1 MSRRRTQLGR
11 LGEDV
16 AAAYLQRKG
25 YVLLELRW
33 RSRSGE
39 IDLVMQ
45 DGDTWVFVEV
55 RTRRAPVEQ
64 AAESVDSIK
73 RRRLAALA
81 QEYLSARECSGNA
94 RIDVV
99 CVSWSADGL
108 HTVEHI
114 EGAVEVEFTQ

>member
-1 MSRRRTQLGR
+1 MGRGRTRLGR
-11 LGEDV
+11 LGEEV
-16 AAAYLQRKG
+16 AAAYLQQKG
-25 YVLLELRW
+25 YLLLERRW

-45 DGDTWVFVEV
+45 DGDTRVFVEV

-64 AAESVDSIK
+64 AAESVDDRK

-81 QEYLSARECSGNA
+81 QEYLSSSECPGNA

-99 CVSWSADGL
+99 CISWAADGL
-108 HTVEHI
+108 QTVEHI
-114 EGAVEVEFTQ
+114 EGAVEVEFKP